1 MIRSLESGVP
11 KQKMAVFKQ
20 RKLDSRM
27 EQWGQVE
34 SKLGKLSETL
44 NKTTFCKRLIDSV
57 NVATA
62 YRNDVDE
69 VIEKR
74 RVRSPNDG

>member
-1 MIRSLESGVP
+1 
-11 KQKMAVFKQ
+11 
-20 RKLDSRM
+20 M

-44 NKTTFCKRLIDSV
+44 NKKTFCKRLIDSV

-74 RVRSPNDG
+74 RVRSANDG